1 MRKEIKMTNFEN
13 TAEIGDTIRSFDFKP
28 MPGRNDSYVEGVV
41 VEKGITK
48 NGFMGFTIKV
58 TKQVFGDIVDEILS
72 DNSKEIM
79 APFEMSFLDW
89 DARITKIQKGN

>member
-41 VEKGITK
+41 VTK
-48 NGFMGFTIKV
+48 ELRRMV
-58 TKQVFGDIVDEILS
+58 S
-72 DNSKEIM
+72 WASRSK
-79 APFEMSFLDW
+79 
-89 DARITKIQKGN
+89 

>member
-1 MRKEIKMTNFEN
+1 MTNFKN

-41 VEKGITK
+41 VDKGITK
-48 NGFMGFTIKV
+48 NGFMGFTVKV
-58 TKQVFGDIVDEILS
+58 TKRVFGDIVDEILS

-89 DARITKIQKGN
+89 DARIQNISK

>member
-1 MRKEIKMTNFEN
+1 LRKEIKMTNFEN

-89 DARITKIQKGN
+89 DARIQNISK

>member
-1 MRKEIKMTNFEN
+1 MTNFKN

-41 VEKGITK
+41 VDKGITK
-48 NGFMGFTIKV
+48 NGFVGFTVKV
-58 TKQVFGDIVDEILS
+58 TKRVFGDVIDEYS
-72 DNSKEIM
+72 GGFCWEIM

-89 DARITKIQKGN
+89 DARITKIQEGN